1 METSTKPAGPPVD
14 KAGSGDDLYNFT
26 LAERYALLT
35 EAELEQRIDQ
45 EADIEV
51 SSSAYE
57 GVPLDKEEVKN
68 VLRRTYQ
75 RLRTGVAI

>member
-1 METSTKPAGPPVD
+1 MQTSTKPAVPPAHE
-14 KAGSGDDLYNFT
+14 AGSDDDLYNFT
-26 LAERYALLT
+26 LAERYALLS
-35 EAELEQRIDQ
+35 EAELEQRIEQ

-75 RLRTGVAI
+75 RLRSGVAT

>member
-1 METSTKPAGPPVD
+1 METSTKPAVPPVD
-14 KAGSGDDLYNFT
+14 KAGSDDDLYNFT

>member
-1 METSTKPAGPPVD
+1 M
-14 KAGSGDDLYNFT
+14 YNFT